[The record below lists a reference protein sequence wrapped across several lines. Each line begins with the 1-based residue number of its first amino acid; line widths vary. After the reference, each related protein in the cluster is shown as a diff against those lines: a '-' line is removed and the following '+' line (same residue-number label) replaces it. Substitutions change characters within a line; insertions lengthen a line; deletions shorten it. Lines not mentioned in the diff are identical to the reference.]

1 MPWIASPRPI
11 WSLVALI
18 LLLAA
23 AGCGGGGSS
32 SSAEASDSPA
42 GPEPRFSA
50 TIRRTE
56 HGIPH
61 VEADDWGSL
70 GYGYGY
76 AYAQDQFCMAM
87 RGIVAATSRSAELL
101 GEADG
106 DPVTD
111 FVLRFLFGDKD
122 DFTANFQPDAD
133 SDAHRLV
140 EGFAFGM
147 NRHLRETGVE
157 NLPDGDSGCRDA
169 EWVHEIDATDLWMLI
184 GRLPLKGG
192 SDEGIVRR
200 AIYNTEG
207 PSLDSPFGIDE
218 ADQDALIEG
227 LSRLAKAL
235 RQPGQGSNALAVGRD
250 LSQSGKGLL
259 LGNPHRSWTGD
270 GSFHQ
275 VHLTLPGEYDVAGA
289 ALQGLPWV
297 GIGFNR
303 DLAWTH
309 TTSFATRFTLYE
321 LELNPLDL
329 MQYRHDGEWRDITT
343 EEVAIQVKLEDGS
356 LEERSHTFHRSHF
369 GPIVNLKEI
378 SPLFGTWPLANGSV
392 LALRDANSLRAEA
405 FFEQYRRMGQAGD
418 MDDFTGALKSIAT
431 PVFHTLAADRHGE
444 AFYGEVA
451 AIPHVTQAQ
460 LDDCL
465 TRIGR
470 LLAGLAN
477 NAALVLDGSDPDCEW
492 GEDSDSP
499 DDSGL
504 YGCDARP
511 KIRTRDYVGN
521 SNDSYWLSDP
531 NNPLTGYPL
540 VFGWL
545 GGEGQQ
551 QMLRTRIGHLMVEE
565 RRNAADGLDSAPGF
579 TLDSLKGLM
588 FTNRVF
594 AAELTLDDALALCA
608 GLPADTAD
616 GAERRALAACDAL
629 AGWDRRADVDS
640 RGTQVF
646 REFWRGIRREL
657 ADDFTNVVKSDRFW
671 AVDFDPEDPL
681 GTPRGIDLSQSR
693 NRALVI
699 DALSEAVLALEEAG
713 VALDAP
719 WGDVQFAARNNL
731 RIPIHGADGDLGVYG
746 AISSRLEDGG
756 YLAHGGNSH
765 LQAVTWDDGECPIAD
780 TLLVPSQSS
789 DPDSPHFADQ
799 TELYSRKEWV
809 RFPYCEADISA
820 AQIGETVV
828 VEE

>member
-1 MPWIASPRPI
+1 MPVFAVG
-11 WSLVALI
+11 LV
-18 LLLAA
+18 LAC
-23 AGCGGGGSS
+23 AGCGGNVTLSFTS
-32 SSAEASDSPA
+32 VEPST
-42 GPEPRFSA
+42 PEPRFQA

-56 HGIPH
+56 YGIPH
-61 VEADDWGSL
+61 IQAEDWGSL

-76 AYAQDQFCMAM
+76 AYAQDKFCVAM
-87 RGIVAATSRSAELL
+87 RGIVAATSRSAEFF

-111 FVLRFLFGDKD
+111 FVLRFLFGDRAA
-122 DFTANFQPDAD
+122 FEANFLPDAD
-133 SDAHRLV
+133 SAAHRLV

-147 NRHLRETGVE
+147 NRYLRETGVAD
-157 NLPDGDSGCRDA
+157 LPEGESGCRDA
-169 EWVHEIDATDLWMLI
+169 EWAFEIDATDLWMLL
-184 GRLPLKGG
+184 GRIPLKGS

-200 AIYNTEG
+200 AIFNTAG
-207 PSLDSPFGIDE
+207 PNPSATGTFEE
-218 ADQDALIEG
+218 ADPAELAEG
-227 LSRLAKAL
+227 LGRLARAL
-235 RQPGQGSNALAVGRD
+235 SRPGHGSNALAVGRD

-259 LGNPHRSWTGD
+259 LANPHRSWSGD
-270 GSFHQ
+270 GSFYQ

-289 ALQGLPWV
+289 ALQGLPWI

-309 TTSFATRFTLYE
+309 TTSFATRFTLHE
-321 LELNPLDL
+321 LELNPDNLL
-329 MQYRHDGEWRDITT
+329 QYRYDGEWRDITT
-343 EEVAIQVKLEDGS
+343 EAVAIQVKRADGT
-356 LEERSHTFHRSHF
+356 LEERSHTFYRSHF
-369 GPIVNLKEI
+369 GPVINLKEI
-378 SPLFGTWPLANGSV
+378 NGLFDPWPLANGSV
-392 LALRDANSLRAEA
+392 LALRDANEPRAA
-405 FFEQYRRMGQAGD
+405 TFFDQYRRMGQARD
-418 MDDFTGALKSIAT
+418 LDQFTDALKPIAI

-460 LDDCL
+460 LDGCL

-477 NAALVLDGSDPDCEW
+477 NAALVLDGSDPNCEW
-492 GEDSDSP
+492 GEDADSP
-499 DDSGL
+499 SGTNL
-504 YGCDARP
+504 YGYDARP

-531 NNPLTGYPL
+531 NNPLTGFPL

-594 AAELTLDDALALCA
+594 AAELSLDDALQICST
-608 GLPADTAD
+608 LPADTTD
-616 GAERRALAACDAL
+616 EAEQRALAACAVL
-629 AGWDRRADVDS
+629 ADWDREANLDS

-646 REFWRGIRREL
+646 REFWRRIRREL
-657 ADDFTNVVKSDRFW
+657 ADDFTNVVDSNRFW
-671 AVDFDPEDPL
+671 AVDFDPANPL
-681 GTPRGIDLSQSR
+681 RTPRGIDLDEPR
-693 NRALVI
+693 NRELVI
-699 DALSEAVLALEEAG
+699 AALSGAVLALEEAD

-719 WGDVQFAARNNL
+719 WGDVHFAARNNL

-746 AISSRLEDGG
+746 AISARLGDGG
-756 YLAHGGNSH
+756 YAAHGGNSH
-765 LQAVTWDDGECPIAD
+765 IQAVTWDDDECPIAD

-789 DPDSPHFADQ
+789 DPDSTHYADQ

-809 RFPYCEADISA
+809 RFPFCEADISA
-820 AQIGETVV
+820 AQVGETVV
-828 VEE
+828 VEED